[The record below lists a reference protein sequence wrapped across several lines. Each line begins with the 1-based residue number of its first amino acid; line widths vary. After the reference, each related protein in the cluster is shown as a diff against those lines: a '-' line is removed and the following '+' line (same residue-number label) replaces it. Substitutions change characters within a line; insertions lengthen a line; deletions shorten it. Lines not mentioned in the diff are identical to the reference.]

1 MTSTP
6 FPLIYRLFH
15 VIQVIIHSA
24 SIYAGSPN
32 EPFVLTLH
40 AKRCVINNTCSSCVK
55 ENRGFDLYRLITG
68 TECTGVQ
75 IACQRH
81 PGYYGDGLLHGP
93 SGGQRKT
100 NPVVTSVTG
109 LMQVYHQM
117 KMSLVELKNVIDQ
130 DVHSTRVSSR
140 LYGTAEDDKEE
151 NAEEDK
157 EKKRKKQRHN
167 EQEGDRMDE
176 NEPLLLSAEWEW
188 ECGLSI
194 ERW

>member
-24 SIYAGSPN
+24 SVYAGSPI

-68 TECTGVQ
+68 AECTGVR
-75 IACQRH
+75 IACRRH

-130 DVHSTRVSSR
+130 DVHSNRESSR
-140 LYGTAEDDKEE
+140 LYATDDDKEE
-151 NAEEDK
+151 SADDDK
-157 EKKRKKQRHN
+157 EKKRKKQRHS
-167 EQEGDRMDE
+167 EQEGERMDVS
-176 NEPLLLSAEWEW
+176 EPLLLSAE
-188 ECGLSI
+188 
-194 ERW
+194 